1 MNEPIEVTKERN
13 EKNNTFRKRLK
24 NTYIGIY
31 SLPCIGLLLMISL
44 SPYMGTKPGAYIVS
58 AVLITILFAW
68 LLWLLIRVPN
78 IRCPH
83 CNQFIGRSDPWN
95 IPKCPYCGTSLE
107 ILKFSED
114 NQIFYKE

>member
-13 EKNNTFRKRLK
+13 EKNITFRKRLR

-31 SLPCIGLLLMISL
+31 SLPCIGLLIMTSF
-44 SPYMGTKPGAYIVS
+44 SAYKDNKTVSYIVI
-58 AVLITILFAW
+58 AVSITIIIAW
-68 LLWLLIRVPN
+68 FLWLLIRIPS

-83 CNQFIGRSDPWN
+83 CNRFIGRSNPWN

-107 ILKFSED
+107 ILGYSESED
-114 NQIFYKE
+114 IFYKI

>member
-13 EKNNTFRKRLK
+13 EKNITFRKRLK

-31 SLPCIGLLLMISL
+31 SLPIIGLLIMTSL
-44 SPYMGTKPGAYIVS
+44 SAYKDNKTVAYIVIGIS
-58 AVLITILFAW
+58 ITIIIAW
-68 LLWLLIRVPN
+68 ILWMLIRVPN

-107 ILKFSED
+107 IYEYSED
-114 NQIFYKE
+114 NQIYYKK